1 MKDAFGGILNIVLI
15 ALFLIIVEGILGFV
29 VNYTKAFKMKNSV
42 ISAIEQYEAVG
53 CVNTDKA
60 NTACRNKII
69 ESAKSIGYSP
79 ANLRCPSGYTK
90 IDGLFCVNEGEIS
103 RNKNK
108 DWYSS
113 SKPTTYR
120 VVTQVDVNIPIIN
133 KIMGLSFFQVSGDTR
148 VIETHNS

>member
-60 NTACRNKII
+60 STACRDKIV

-79 ANLRCPSGYTK
+79 SNLNCPNGYQK
-90 IDGLFCVNEGEIS
+90 IDSLFCVSAGEIS
-103 RNKNK
+103 KNKGK

-120 VVTQVDVNIPIIN
+120 VVTQVDINIPIIN

-148 VIETHNS
+148 VIETFNT

>member
-29 VNYTKAFKMKNSV
+29 VNYTKAFKMKNHV
-42 ISAIEQYEAVG
+42 ISAIEQYEAIG
-53 CVNTDKA
+53 CVDTNKA
-60 NTACRNKII
+60 TTACRDKIVD
-69 ESAKSIGYSP
+69 SAKSIGYSP
-79 ANLRCPSGYTK
+79 ANLRCPNGYQK
-90 IDGLFCVNEGEIS
+90 IDDLFCVSGGEIS
-103 RNKNK
+103 SNKNN
-108 DWYSS
+108 DWHSS